1 MRNIKVNLPI
11 CGEEI
16 EVFAPSVKT
25 FKAVSAEKT
34 EIEQSIKL
42 CAACA
47 NKTPAQIEE
56 LDIADFNVLQKTVQG
71 FLDV

>member
-1 MRNIKVNLPI
+1 MRNIKVNLPV
-11 CGEEI
+11 CGEEV

-42 CAACA
+42 CASCA

-56 LDIADFNVLQKTVQG
+56 LDIADFNALQKAVQG

>member
-11 CGEEI
+11 CGEEV
-16 EVFAPSVKT
+16 EVFAPNVKT

-42 CAACA
+42 CATCA
-47 NKTPAQIEE
+47 NKTPSWIEE
-56 LDIADFNVLQKTVQG
+56 LDIADFNALQRAVQS

>member
-16 EVFAPSVKT
+16 EVFAPSAKT

-47 NKTPAQIEE
+47 NKTPSWIEE
-56 LDIADFNVLQKTVQG
+56 LDIADFNTLQKAVQG
-71 FLDV
+71 FLDI

>member
-1 MRNIKVNLPI
+1 MRNIKVNLPV

-16 EVFAPSVKT
+16 EVLAPSVKT

-47 NKTPAQIEE
+47 NKTPSWIEE
-56 LDIADFNVLQKTVQG
+56 LDIADFNTLQKAVHG

>member
-42 CAACA
+42 CATCA
-47 NKTPAQIEE
+47 NKTPSWIED
-56 LDIADFNVLQKTVQG
+56 LDIADFNTLQKAVQG